1 MIILTPINYEELA
14 YNYIT
19 EALKNS
25 DNVLYKE
32 WCLIFATIERPLLSN
47 INAVSLAND
56 VARKEYGQMDAASI
70 QAEFTRQLE
79 NYKNTARSS
88 FQSSNRTSQ
97 IELIVGAGVDRTQ
110 AEQMNETQLSSAYD
124 VVLDT
129 ISNNRTTAFNNGS
142 ASDKV
147 NLTVDLKTSNSE
159 KVRYNAARVL
169 GEMGDSKAVEPLID
183 VLKHDKNGS
192 VRLYAARALGE
203 LGDSKATIHLIES
216 LREDRNVDVRVRAA
230 RALGRLGGEIVV
242 EPLVEALNDENPQ
255 VCITATD
262 ALIEIGDVATDALM
276 ESLDHEKVNVRC
288 DATRALGEIGNKKAV
303 DKVINM
309 LYDEWVNVRIYAV
322 TSLGKL
328 NDTKAVPAL
337 IDVMKNRNE
346 NELVRA
352 GAAAALGVL
361 RDQRALLPL
370 RELIMEAEE
379 LGELEDTALKSF
391 KKIMAANWQS
401 IPGAAAQ
408 KKPANAF

>member
-1 MIILTPINYEELA
+1 M
-14 YNYIT
+14 
-19 EALKNS
+19 
-25 DNVLYKE
+25 
-32 WCLIFATIERPLLSN
+32 TISVSSKKKQVKKSFDELLS
-47 INAVSLAND
+47 
-56 VARKEYGQMDAASI
+56 
-70 QAEFTRQLE
+70 
-79 NYKNTARSS
+79 
-88 FQSSNRTSQ
+88 
-97 IELIVGAGVDRTQ
+97 
-110 AEQMNETQLSSAYD
+110 
-124 VVLDT
+124 
-129 ISNNRTTAFNNGS
+129 
-142 ASDKV
+142 
-147 NLTVDLKTSNSE
+147 DLRTSNSE

-203 LGDSKATIHLIES
+203 LGDSAATVHLIES

-230 RALGRLGGEIVV
+230 RALGRLGGAIVV
-242 EPLVEALNDENPQ
+242 EPLVESLNDENPQ

-262 ALIEIGDVATDALM
+262 ALIEIGDVATDALIA
-276 ESLDHEKVNVRC
+276 SLDHEK
-288 DATRALGEIGNKKAV
+288 
-303 DKVINM
+303 
-309 LYDEWVNVRIYAV
+309 VNVRIYAV

-337 IDVMKNRNE
+337 IDVMKNRSE

-361 RDQRALLPL
+361 RDPRALMPL

-401 IPGAAAQ
+401 IPGATPQ
-408 KKPANAF
+408 KKPAGTF

>member
-1 MIILTPINYEELA
+1 M
-14 YNYIT
+14 
-19 EALKNS
+19 
-25 DNVLYKE
+25 
-32 WCLIFATIERPLLSN
+32 
-47 INAVSLAND
+47 
-56 VARKEYGQMDAASI
+56 
-70 QAEFTRQLE
+70 
-79 NYKNTARSS
+79 
-88 FQSSNRTSQ
+88 
-97 IELIVGAGVDRTQ
+97 
-110 AEQMNETQLSSAYD
+110 
-124 VVLDT
+124 
-129 ISNNRTTAFNNGS
+129 
-142 ASDKV
+142 
-147 NLTVDLKTSNSE
+147 
-159 KVRYNAARVL
+159 
-169 GEMGDSKAVEPLID
+169 
-183 VLKHDKNGS
+183 
-192 VRLYAARALGE
+192 
-203 LGDSKATIHLIES
+203 IES

-262 ALIEIGDVATDALM
+262 ALIEIGDVATDALIA
-276 ESLDHEKVNVRC
+276 SLDHEKVNVRC

-337 IDVMKNRNE
+337 IDVMKNREE

-401 IPGAAAQ
+401 IPGATAQ
-408 KKPANAF
+408 KKPATTF

>member
-1 MIILTPINYEELA
+1 MTISVIGKKKQVKKSFEEL
-14 YNYIT
+14 
-19 EALKNS
+19 
-25 DNVLYKE
+25 
-32 WCLIFATIERPLLSN
+32 
-47 INAVSLAND
+47 
-56 VARKEYGQMDAASI
+56 
-70 QAEFTRQLE
+70 
-79 NYKNTARSS
+79 
-88 FQSSNRTSQ
+88 
-97 IELIVGAGVDRTQ
+97 
-110 AEQMNETQLSSAYD
+110 
-124 VVLDT
+124 
-129 ISNNRTTAFNNGS
+129 
-142 ASDKV
+142 
-147 NLTVDLKTSNSE
+147 LTDLKTSNSE

-169 GEMGDSKAVEPLID
+169 GEMGDSNAVEPLID
-183 VLKHDKNGS
+183 VLRNDKNGS

-203 LGDSKATIHLIES
+203 LGDSKATEYLIES

-230 RALGRLGGEIVV
+230 RALGRLGGKIVV
-242 EPLVEALNDENPQ
+242 EPLVEALNDENSQ

-262 ALIEIGDVATDALM
+262 ALIEIRDVATDALM
-276 ESLDHEKVNVRC
+276 GSLDHEKVNVRC

-303 DKVINM
+303 DKIINM

-337 IDVMKNRNE
+337 IEVMKNVKE

-370 RELIMEAEE
+370 RELIMAAEE

-401 IPGAAAQ
+401 IPGATAQ
-408 KKPANAF
+408 KKPANV

>member
-1 MIILTPINYEELA
+1 M
-14 YNYIT
+14 
-19 EALKNS
+19 
-25 DNVLYKE
+25 
-32 WCLIFATIERPLLSN
+32 
-47 INAVSLAND
+47 
-56 VARKEYGQMDAASI
+56 
-70 QAEFTRQLE
+70 
-79 NYKNTARSS
+79 
-88 FQSSNRTSQ
+88 
-97 IELIVGAGVDRTQ
+97 
-110 AEQMNETQLSSAYD
+110 
-124 VVLDT
+124 
-129 ISNNRTTAFNNGS
+129 
-142 ASDKV
+142 
-147 NLTVDLKTSNSE
+147 
-159 KVRYNAARVL
+159 
-169 GEMGDSKAVEPLID
+169 
-183 VLKHDKNGS
+183 
-192 VRLYAARALGE
+192 
-203 LGDSKATIHLIES
+203 
-216 LREDRNVDVRVRAA
+216 
-230 RALGRLGGEIVV
+230 V

-262 ALIEIGDVATDALM
+262 ALIEIGDVATDALIA
-276 ESLDHEKVNVRC
+276 SLDHEKVNVRC

-337 IDVMKNRNE
+337 IDVMKNRSE

-401 IPGAAAQ
+401 IPGATAQ
-408 KKPANAF
+408 KKPATTF